1 MGGEDPA
8 VNAGNKYPMSM
19 SVPKAS
25 PILIPSSQARNSSVC
40 HPAIVM
46 LALSLPFPSFPW
58 PAIPTKESQGPIT
71 GRPTG
76 YPNICPRRDH
86 RPASARPPFLPPLHR
101 NCDHENKVG
110 DCVRGNLRE
119 RGRDRERGRKWSWL
133 FTPFRSSRAKSNPH
147 DLVNAGI
154 ISCVHYDLIR
164 SCTIRPT
171 SMQIVGVGL
180 PGN

>member
-46 LALSLPFPSFPW
+46 LALSLPFPSFPY
-58 PAIPTKESQGPIT
+58 PQKSHKGQSRADRRAIQTFAS
-71 GRPTG
+71 
-76 YPNICPRRDH
+76 DH

-119 RGRDRERGRKWSWL
+119 RGEGPRERKEVELAVHSLPFQQGKVKSSCFGECWDHQL
-133 FTPFRSSRAKSNPH
+133 FR
-147 DLVNAGI
+147 L
-154 ISCVHYDLIR
+154 
-164 SCTIRPT
+164 
-171 SMQIVGVGL
+171 
-180 PGN
+180 

>member
-76 YPNICPRRDH
+76 YPNICPR
-86 RPASARPPFLPPLHR
+86 PPPTCLSTSSSLAPLHR

-119 RGRDRERGRKWSWL
+119 RGRERPREEGS
-133 FTPFRSSRAKSNPH
+133 
-147 DLVNAGI
+147 
-154 ISCVHYDLIR
+154 
-164 SCTIRPT
+164 
-171 SMQIVGVGL
+171 GVGCSL
-180 PGN
+180 PSVPAGQSQILLLW

>member
-1 MGGEDPA
+1 MPA
-8 VNAGNKYPMSM
+8 INIPCPS
-19 SVPKAS
+19 PRP

-46 LALSLPFPSFPW
+46 LALSLPLLSFP
-58 PAIPTKESQGPIT
+58 PMAIPTKESQGPIT

-86 RPASARPPFLPPLHR
+86 RPASARPPFVPPLHR

-119 RGRDRERGRKWSWL
+119 RGRERERERGRKWSWL
-133 FTPFRSSRAKSNPH
+133 FTPFRSSRAKSNPLG
-147 DLVNAGI
+147 LVNVGI
-154 ISCVHYDLIR
+154 ISHVDYDLIKYI
-164 SCTIRPT
+164 S
-171 SMQIVGVGL
+171 GK
-180 PGN
+180 

>member
-71 GRPTG
+71 GR
-76 YPNICPRRDH
+76 RRRAIQTFAPDATADLPQH
-86 RPASARPPFLPPLHR
+86 VLPSFLPYIATAIT
-101 NCDHENKVG
+101 K
-110 DCVRGNLRE
+110 
-119 RGRDRERGRKWSWL
+119 
-133 FTPFRSSRAKSNPH
+133 TKS
-147 DLVNAGI
+147 VIA
-154 ISCVHYDLIR
+154 SEE
-164 SCTIRPT
+164 T
-171 SMQIVGVGL
+171 
-180 PGN
+180 

>member
-46 LALSLPFPSFPW
+46 LALSLPFPFFPSHGL
-58 PAIPTKESQGPIT
+58 PYPQKSHKGQSRADRRAIQTFAP
-71 GRPTG
+71 
-76 YPNICPRRDH
+76 DH

-119 RGRDRERGRKWSWL
+119 RGREREEGS
-133 FTPFRSSRAKSNPH
+133 
-147 DLVNAGI
+147 
-154 ISCVHYDLIR
+154 
-164 SCTIRPT
+164 
-171 SMQIVGVGL
+171 GVGCSL
-180 PGN
+180 LSVPAGQSQILLLW

>member
-46 LALSLPFPSFPW
+46 LALSLPFPSFPSHGL
-58 PAIPTKESQGPIT
+58 PYPQKSHKGQSRADRRAIQTFAS
-71 GRPTG
+71 
-76 YPNICPRRDH
+76 DH
-86 RPASARPPFLPPLHR
+86 RPASARPPFLPPLHRNHR

-119 RGRDRERGRKWSWL
+119 RGRERPREEGS
-133 FTPFRSSRAKSNPH
+133 
-147 DLVNAGI
+147 
-154 ISCVHYDLIR
+154 
-164 SCTIRPT
+164 
-171 SMQIVGVGL
+171 GVGCSL
-180 PGN
+180 PSVPAGQSQILLLW

>member
-76 YPNICPRRDH
+76 YPNICPRRDR

-119 RGRDRERGRKWSWL
+119 RGERERKEVELAVHSL
-133 FTPFRSSRAKSNPH
+133 PFQQGKVKSSCFGECWDH
-147 DLVNAGI
+147 QL
-154 ISCVHYDLIR
+154 
-164 SCTIRPT
+164 CT
-171 SMQIVGVGL
+171 
-180 PGN
+180 GNH